1 MAADRTVTPSGRGRL
16 RVGAGARARAVLLA
30 VSAVACAALGSP
42 HPAGAVTVNRIV
54 ATVDGQPITEHQLEA
69 YLRAAGRTD
78 PAQVGDVERR
88 RALDSLINDMIVQ
101 AETENLGM
109 APSADEID
117 NYIDQIKK
125 RNNLE
130 DEQLDKALEQQG
142 MTRERYRQQVGREIQ
157 RSALLARKVKATV
170 TVTNEDV
177 QKYFDE
183 HPEEFATAESVR
195 VQHLLFPFREGM
207 SVGEAEQLL
216 AEARKSQERLAAGEK
231 FDAVSRDA
239 AAGPGHAIG
248 GDLGVMKRGQMVQVL
263 DDAAFGLK
271 AGETSQPVRGEGGV
285 HVIRVTERISAKPA
299 DVEQVREQIRE
310 KLYSK
315 ALEDRYNRWVESDL
329 RKSHEIVVK

>member
-30 VSAVACAALGSP
+30 VSAVACAAIGSP

-142 MTRERYRQQVGREIQ
+142 MTRDRYRQQVGREIQ